1 MPTGGGK
8 SLCYQ
13 LPAAL
18 ASGRTAVVISPLIAL
33 MQDQV
38 AHLTQIG
45 IPAVFLNSS
54 VMASEQNGIKK
65 RVAAG
70 EFRLL
75 YLSPERLVLDST
87 AEWLR
92 RVPLSFF
99 AIDEAHCISEW
110 GHDFRPEY
118 RQLSK
123 LRDSFPD
130 QPIAAFTASAT
141 QRVRKDILEQLR
153 LREPFKHIA
162 SFQRSNLRYIV
173 KQADA
178 STQNEMLLRAIRET
192 PAGNIIVY
200 AGTIDSV
207 GETVDLLNEHGIAA
221 LGYHGKME
229 AAARRTNQ
237 EKWMNDEVRVMV
249 GTLAFGL
256 GINKPSVR
264 AVVHL
269 ALPKSVEQYYQES
282 GRAGRDGLPADCY
295 LFWQKRDSG
304 LHAFF
309 IGKIS
314 DPEEKERAWQRYHDI
329 EDFVKFM
336 DCRPRRICVHFGE
349 IPKWEKCGQCDACN
363 GSPKWL
369 DRIENDLGLTTQSG
383 STEAYRF
390 FRAGMPYSQLAKPSP
405 QEYRSP
411 SSKSRRGRRVQFRT
425 EENSPSFSSPT
436 ADPDIAGVFYRPA
449 SANLDGRKA
458 SPFGGD
464 VELRRYLQEWRRETA
479 KKQGVPAFVV
489 MHDSSLDD
497 LCLVEPQTLSE
508 LRKVSG
514 FGQKKVEAYGEQ
526 ILEALRKFREG
537 ARATSGTVKVSKPA
551 EETLRL
557 LNEGKTFQEIAE
569 WRGRKVAGVV
579 TLVAEMIERGD
590 AQFQAKWF
598 ARGKYEQ
605 IATVCREKGTERLKP
620 IKEALPEEITYEE
633 IRLVAAHLRSGGK
646 SA

>member
-1 MPTGGGK
+1 VRALAAGRDVCVVMPTGGGK

-18 ASGRTAVVISPLIAL
+18 AEGETAVVISPLIAL

-45 IPAVFLNSS
+45 VPAVFLNSS
-54 VMASEQNGIKK
+54 VVAGERSEIRRK
-65 RVAAG
+65 VAAG

-92 RVPLSFF
+92 RVPVSFF

-123 LRDSFPD
+123 LRDLFPD
-130 QPIAAFTASAT
+130 KPIAAFTASAT
-141 QRVRKDILEQLR
+141 PRVRKDIVEQLR
-153 LREPFKHIA
+153 LRDPFKHIA

-178 STQNEMLLRAIRET
+178 STQSEMLLRAIRET
-192 PAGNIIVY
+192 PEGNIIVY
-200 AGTIDSV
+200 SGTIDGV
-207 GETVDLLNEHGIAA
+207 GETVDLLHEHGIAA
-221 LGYHGKME
+221 IGYHGKME

-264 AVVHL
+264 AVIHL

-295 LFWQKRDSG
+295 LFWQYKDAR
-304 LHAFF
+304 LHAYF
-309 IGKIS
+309 ISKVS
-314 DPEEKERAWQRYHDI
+314 DPEERKRAQQRYDEI
-329 EDFVKFM
+329 DRFVQSF
-336 DCRPRRICVHFGE
+336 DCRPRRICLHFGE
-349 IPKWEKCGQCDACN
+349 TPKWEKCGHCDSCA
-363 GSPKWL
+363 GFPEWL
-369 DRIENDLGLTTQSG
+369 EVESKKPGKAKYAKQRSFGRPRS
-383 STEAYRF
+383 
-390 FRAGMPYSQLAKPSP
+390 SQR
-405 QEYRSP
+405 EGVTY
-411 SSKSRRGRRVQFRT
+411 
-425 EENSPSFSSPT
+425 SSPT
-436 ADPDIAGVFYRPA
+436 ADPDLAGVFFRPA
-449 SANLDGRKA
+449 SPALFDGKKA
-458 SPFGGD
+458 SRFGGD

-479 KKQGVPAFVV
+479 RKEGIPAFVV

-514 FGQKKVEAYGEQ
+514 FGQKKAEAYGEQ

-537 ARATSGTVKVSKPA
+537 ARAAGGGAGKISKPA

-557 LNEGKTFQEIAE
+557 LNEGRTFEEIAQT
-569 WRGRKVAGVV
+569 RGRRVPAVIS
-579 TLVAEMIERGD
+579 LVAEMIERGD

-598 ARGKYEQ
+598 APEKYEQ
-605 IATVCREKGTERLKP
+605 IARACGKLGTERLKP
-620 IKEALPEEITYEE
+620 IKEALPEEVTYEE
-633 IRLVAAHLRSGGK
+633 IKLVAASLRSKGK
-646 SA
+646 